1 VGDVLDLEFEWDEE
15 KNKLNKKKHGISFE
29 TAQMVFQDPYRIE
42 FYDDENSKNEQRYD
56 VIGMV
61 NDMLFVV
68 YTERVNKIRLISA
81 RLATNLERRIYDDY
95 NNNIITRR

>member
-29 TAQMVFQDPYRIE
+29 TAQMVFKDPYRIE
-42 FYDDENSKNEQRYD
+42 FFDDENSKNEQRYD